1 MGCNK
6 PLIRFYVPHN
16 REASGRVYSLA
27 SFNKIHKT
35 KMKYEDLMYRKDVMM
50 IPCGQCT
57 GCKLRKRKDWAT
69 RMELE
74 AYSHDKESIWFITL
88 TYDDDHVPTQNTETG
103 EIFKGGVNVWRD
115 ASERPRTVQTL
126 NVEDIQLFMKR
137 LRKAVSGPLRYFL
150 AGEYGDNTSRPHYH
164 MILYGWNPDDLKPI
178 HRLSR
183 FGHYTSDK
191 LIKVWGQGTVDIA
204 QATPETYNYVAG
216 YVTKKLYGN
225 DKDKYKKMGL
235 IPPFCVM
242 SRKPG
247 LGDAWFQENQE
258 RLWQQGYIQLTNGK
272 RAAIPEYYWRK
283 LEGEN
288 PEKAWRIK
296 KYRQEKAIASLI
308 ERNMETDKRYAEQ
321 LTDKEAA
328 MKKKMSKA
336 KGVF

>member
-1 MGCNK
+1 
-6 PLIRFYVPHN
+6 
-16 REASGRVYSLA
+16 
-27 SFNKIHKT
+27 
-35 KMKYEDLMYRKDVMM
+35 
-50 IPCGQCT
+50 
-57 GCKLRKRKDWAT
+57 
-69 RMELE
+69 MELE
-74 AYSHDKESIWFITL
+74 AYGHNKKSIWFITL
-88 TYDDDHVPTQNTETG
+88 TYDDDHVPTQDTKTG
-103 EIFKGGVNVWRD
+103 EIFKGGVNVWRG

-126 NVEDIQLFMKR
+126 SVEDVQLFIKR
-137 LRKAVSGPLRYFL
+137 LRKAVNEPLRYFL

-164 MILYGWNPDDLKPI
+164 MILYGWYPDDLKPI
-178 HRLSR
+178 HRLSK

-191 LIKVWGQGTVDIA
+191 LVKVWGQGTVDIA

-225 DKDKYKKMGL
+225 DRDRYRKMGL

-247 LGDAWFQENQE
+247 LGDTWFQENQE

-283 LEGEN
+283 LEAEN

-308 ERNMETDKRYAEQ
+308 ERNMETDKQYAEQ
-321 LTDKEAA
+321 LADKEAI